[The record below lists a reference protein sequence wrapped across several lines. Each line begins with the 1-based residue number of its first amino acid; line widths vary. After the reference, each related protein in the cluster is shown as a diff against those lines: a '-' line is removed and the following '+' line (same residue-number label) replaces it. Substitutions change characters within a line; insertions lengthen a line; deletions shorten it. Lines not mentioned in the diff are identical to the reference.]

1 MWPLIVVNNQDKFT
15 LQLSLANLVGTN
27 TVEWGTLL
35 ADAIL
40 VLIPVLI
47 VFLLFQ
53 RLFLKGQVGAAVK
66 G

>member
-1 MWPLIVVNNQDKFT
+1 
-15 LQLSLANLVGTN
+15 LANLVGTN

-35 ADAIL
+35 AYAIL

>member
-1 MWPLIVVNNQDKFT
+1 MNNQDKFT

-35 ADAIL
+35 AYAIL

-53 RLFLKGQVGAAVK
+53 RLFLKGQVGAALK